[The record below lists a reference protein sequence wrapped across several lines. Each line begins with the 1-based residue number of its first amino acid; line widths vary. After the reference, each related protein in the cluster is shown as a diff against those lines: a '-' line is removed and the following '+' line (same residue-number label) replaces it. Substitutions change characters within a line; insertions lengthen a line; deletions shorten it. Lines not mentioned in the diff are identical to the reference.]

1 MTAHSKKSNTWR
13 AAAIAA
19 GAMSAV
25 LLLSGCTGA
34 AAGSSS
40 SDQGTTALSVGY
52 VPKMLANPYF
62 DQAGVGAEEAVKELN
77 GDYVAVGPQVGAAD
91 AQVPFINTLAQQ
103 GRNGIILSASDPSA
117 LGQALTTARE
127 AGTKVVTFD
136 SDVEPEYRDLFVS
149 PVPDMSLSKAMVDVM
164 IEQIGEEG
172 KIAILGASPNA
183 KNQNAWISGIEK
195 DIADSHPGI
204 EIVEKFYGNDDDQE
218 SFDKTA
224 AALQK
229 TPGLSGIISTSTVGT
244 ASAARYISSSSFAGN
259 VALTGIGMPNAT
271 KAYLEDGTIK
281 KFVLFDPADMGRVG
295 AYAIRALL
303 DGDITGKA
311 GDTFTAGDLGEYT
324 VEEGGIVQAGEPIV
338 FDLENI
344 DQYNF

>member
-1 MTAHSKKSNTWR
+1 M
-13 AAAIAA
+13 
-19 GAMSAV
+19 GAV
-25 LLLSGCTGA
+25 LLLSACTGA
-34 AAGSSS
+34 TSESSS
-40 SDQGTTALSVGY
+40 SDSGSKSLSIGY

-62 DQAGVGAEEAVKELN
+62 DQAEKGAKEAAKELG

-117 LGQALTTARE
+117 LGQALTTARD

-136 SDVEPEYRDLFVS
+136 SDVEPKYRDLFVS
-149 PVPDMSLSKAMVDVM
+149 PVPDMSLSKAMVDIM

-172 KIAILGASPNA
+172 KIAVLGASPNA
-183 KNQNAWISGIEK
+183 KNQNAWISGIETYV
-195 DIADSHPGI
+195 ADSHPGI

-229 TPGLSGIISTSTVGT
+229 TPGLKGIISTSTVGT
-244 ASAARYISSSSFAGN
+244 ASAARYISSSSFAGK
-259 VALTGIGMPNAT
+259 VVLTGIGMPNAT

-303 DGDITGKA
+303 DGKITGAA
-311 GDTFTAGDLGEYT
+311 GDTFTAGDLGKYT
-324 VEEGGIVQAGEPIV
+324 VEKGGVVQAGKPIV
-338 FDLENI
+338 FDKENV
-344 DQYNF
+344 DKYDF